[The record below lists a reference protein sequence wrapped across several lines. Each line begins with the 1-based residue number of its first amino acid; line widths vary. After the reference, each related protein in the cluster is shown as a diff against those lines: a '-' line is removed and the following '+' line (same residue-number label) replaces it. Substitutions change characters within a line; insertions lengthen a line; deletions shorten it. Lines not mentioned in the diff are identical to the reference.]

1 MRLNCKYPLRTIG
14 DERLIII
21 KQEDDANILKAVS
34 VNDTSAWLM
43 QSLADKEFSI
53 SGISQMLQERFIV
66 DGLVADI
73 DAAQWANTLIN
84 LGVIEK

>member
-1 MRLNCKYPLRTIG
+1 MRFNCKYPLRTVG

-21 KQEDDANILKAVS
+21 KQEDDADIIKAIS
-34 VNDTSAWLM
+34 VNGTSAWLM

-53 SGISQMLQERFIV
+53 ANVSQMLQERFKV